1 MSNSKNI
8 FNSFAIILL
17 IDKAFHMNEF
27 KGKPNLPKKK
37 KKINDAQRCTSISVF
52 KECYLVIWFKID

>member
-27 KGKPNLPKKK
+27 TGKPNLPIKK
-37 KKINDAQRCTSISVF
+37 N
-52 KECYLVIWFKID
+52 